1 MRTEMELTL
10 EQTQQSVSYEVSVDP
25 YGFKGSCKDGD
36 GEDTFILAKPFSE
49 YDEVV
54 STHASQTRSNVPI
67 LEEIT
72 IAALRD
78 SLMESMMEEMD
89 GLRAELRNNVVDPND
104 GTVVRQNYEGQS
116 PMQYSRL
123 TKVEFPK
130 FWWRRCK
137 GMDV

>member
-1 MRTEMELTL
+1 M
-10 EQTQQSVSYEVSVDP
+10 P
-25 YGFKGSCKDGD
+25 
-36 GEDTFILAKPFSE
+36 
-49 YDEVV
+49 
-54 STHASQTRSNVPI
+54 SQTRSNVPI

-130 FWWRRCK
+130 FGGEDVRGWMFRCEQFFTIDNIAEEVYK
-137 GMDV
+137 TITPHPTYIGLRSGN